1 MPDRKEPHTAL
12 GRRPH
17 PRATHRRPP
26 ESTWAPRTA
35 AARREAAMT
44 HAFVRLTGAR
54 RGWPLTGRG
63 RPLAAAP
70 SRWFV
75 GGGQRHVAHPPPMGE
90 AETIERSGALARH
103 SPLGGRLSAAAILS
117 EAQRPPGRRAGPRRL
132 SPLTRGTPPIL
143 TALPLGRHRRAPAMA
158 LPLVGPQRSL
168 CWVRG
173 RKAGRHL
180 GEEEGLA

>member
-1 MPDRKEPHTAL
+1 
-12 GRRPH
+12 
-17 PRATHRRPP
+17 
-26 ESTWAPRTA
+26 
-35 AARREAAMT
+35 MT

-132 SPLTRGTPPIL
+132 SPLTRGTPPS
-143 TALPLGRHRRAPAMA
+143 LPPS
-158 LPLVGPQRSL
+158 RSA
-168 CWVRG
+168 G
-173 RKAGRHL
+173 TAGRRRWL
-180 GEEEGLA
+180 YL